1 MYYGIF
7 GGTFLYYSD
16 VFYPIHFEVREFIGT
31 SSISVIGFPIS
42 SKVVKNLSSGMKGNY
57 LSQVSP
63 RIKAI
68 FEAVSGQTVVGRFSY
83 E

>member
-1 MYYGIF
+1 MYPSQS
-7 GGTFLYYSD
+7 TF
-16 VFYPIHFEVREFIGT
+16 FEVREFIGT

-42 SKVVKNLSSGMKGNY
+42 PKVVKNLSSGMKGNY

-68 FEAVSGQTVVGRFSY
+68 FEAVSGQTVGRFPY